1 MENKVNRLIEDFH
14 KVFCK
19 TEELILKKTLEK
31 LTLNEFR
38 IIKTIGM
45 QKILINELS
54 QILQVTMESMVVSL
68 NNIEHKGFIE
78 KMQNN
83 EDRRKVYVKLTDKGI
98 ESLKIHNTLYKKIL
112 KKLLIVYQ
120 IRN

>member
-54 QILQVTMESMVVSL
+54 QILQGLVRPS
-68 NNIEHKGFIE
+68 G
-78 KMQNN
+78 
-83 EDRRKVYVKLTDKGI
+83 
-98 ESLKIHNTLYKKIL
+98 
-112 KKLLIVYQ
+112 
-120 IRN
+120 